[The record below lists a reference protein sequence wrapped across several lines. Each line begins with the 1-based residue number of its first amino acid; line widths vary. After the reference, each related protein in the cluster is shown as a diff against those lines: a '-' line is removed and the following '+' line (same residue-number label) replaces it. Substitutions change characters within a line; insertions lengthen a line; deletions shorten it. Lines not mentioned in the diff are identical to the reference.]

1 MLKHHLL
8 GIETLACAGW
18 YTLGLTNSGDVG
30 DTDQLTIKVYAWG
43 ESATY
48 GMGVENVAWA
58 ESCGMGV
65 ENVVLK
71 TPTLIMKDMHVINIF
86 TGAFAE
92 TNFAQTRDGKM
103 YVWGSNSENAFF
115 GKLAVKETYTN
126 RHEDSDR
133 YNVVKKPTLFEPL
146 CNLPI
151 RDFFVGNESCFL
163 TLETRKKQKQFKIDT
178 SAFVDVKVQC
188 L

>member
-1 MLKHHLL
+1 L

-18 YTLGLTNSGDVG
+18 YTLGLTYSGDVS
-30 DTDQLTIKVYAWG
+30 DTAQLTTKVYAWG
-43 ESATY
+43 ESAAY
-48 GMGVENVAWA
+48 GMAVKNV
-58 ESCGMGV
+58 G
-65 ENVVLK
+65 LK

-103 YVWGSNSENAFF
+103 YVWGSNSRNAYF
-115 GKLAVKETYTN
+115 GKLAVKETYTS
-126 RHEDSDR
+126 RHEESDR
-133 YNVVKKPTLFEPL
+133 YHVVKKPTLFPPL

-151 RDFFVGNESCFL
+151 RDFFVGNASCFL
-163 TLETRKKQKQFKIDT
+163 TLETRKKHKQFKIDT
-178 SAFVDVKVQC
+178 SAFGDVKIQC